1 MRKSMA
7 NNVACQFVTMEADPW
22 NISLGDVSG
31 LHFFGTQSSEGVS
44 EHEYLGG
51 DLVYRPIEP

>member
-1 MRKSMA
+1 MA
-7 NNVACQFVTMEADPW
+7 NNVACQYVTMEADPW
-22 NISLGDVSG
+22 NISLGDVGG